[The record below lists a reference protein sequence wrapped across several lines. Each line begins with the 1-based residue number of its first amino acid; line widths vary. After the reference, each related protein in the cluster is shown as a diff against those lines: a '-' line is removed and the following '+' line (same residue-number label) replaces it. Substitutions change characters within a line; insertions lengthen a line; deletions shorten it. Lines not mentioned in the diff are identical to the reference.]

1 MSERLGRRS
10 GPQAPSAF
18 IKLRCQRALCG
29 SNHLDRRIILPA
41 QTLSKPTAEV
51 NENESLFI
59 YDSLTAGQRWHRKPT
74 SNPWQTFGAGVV
86 ELVDARDS
94 KSKLGMPG

>member
-51 NENESLFI
+51 HENDSLFI
-59 YDSLTAGQRWHRKPT
+59 YDS
-74 SNPWQTFGAGVV
+74 FGVSSH
-86 ELVDARDS
+86 LRNNFFHLS
-94 KSKLGMPG
+94 HMKMIPLL

>member
-51 NENESLFI
+51 HENDSLFI
-59 YDSLTAGQRWHRKPT
+59 YDS
-74 SNPWQTFGAGVV
+74 
-86 ELVDARDS
+86 
-94 KSKLGMPG
+94 